1 MLAGRLCW
9 SAVVAGQLRWLIVW
23 AGQLCWSALLA
34 ADPAD
39 SSPLL
44 AGRLCW
50 LAGQLCWLSAEPFET
65 FSLRTPRTA
74 SECRAQTDPRHRTKQ
89 KATNQELCVATLH
102 RGHANELCVAN
113 STERAQW
120 TPVPSHAFE
129 SDAGDVRTPCCAKQK
144 GCLLGANPDRRDASL
159 VLHPLGHRCLLQSGP
174 RGDLQG

>member
-1 MLAGRLCW
+1 MLAGRLSW

-34 ADPAD
+34 ANSAD
-39 SSPLL
+39 WSPLL

-50 LAGQLCWLSAEPFET
+50 LVSSAGFRPNL
-65 FSLRTPRTA
+65 LRHSVCAHRTA
-74 SECRAQTDPRHRTKQ
+74 SDAEPRQTQDTAQSRAH
-89 KATNQELCVATLH
+89 QELCVATLH
-102 RGHANELCVAN
+102 RGHANELCVVPI

-144 GCLLGANPDRRDASL
+144 GCLVGSNTVLRSSPL
-159 VLHPLGHRCLLQSGP
+159 VLHRLGHRCLLQAGP
-174 RGDLQG
+174 RGELQG